1 MLVRQECVSV
11 EKVTGQP
18 SLQHVTEEAMAT
30 TAYEDALR
38 AVERLT
44 PEERLRLRS
53 DLTQLDLAYGPP
65 SGAAF
70 VAMLDA
76 NLPDPTVW
84 EEIGRIIE
92 DECERIDPSTW

>member
-1 MLVRQECVSV
+1 
-11 EKVTGQP
+11 
-18 SLQHVTEEAMAT
+18 MAT
-30 TAYEDALR
+30 TAYEDVLR

-44 PEERLRLRS
+44 PEERRHLQ
-53 DLTQLDLAYGPP
+53 DALAALESSNATPAGRQP

-76 NLPDPTVW
+76 NPPDPAVW

-92 DECERIDPSTW
+92 DECERIDPNDW

>member
-1 MLVRQECVSV
+1 
-11 EKVTGQP
+11 
-18 SLQHVTEEAMAT
+18 MAT

-44 PEERLRLRS
+44 PEERRHLRNH
-53 DLTQLDLAYGPP
+53 LTQLDLADGP

-76 NLPDPTVW
+76 NPPDPAVW

-92 DECERIDPSTW
+92 DECERIDPHDW

>member
-1 MLVRQECVSV
+1 
-11 EKVTGQP
+11 
-18 SLQHVTEEAMAT
+18 MAT

-44 PEERLRLRS
+44 PEERRRLQS
-53 DLTQLDLAYGPP
+53 DLMRLDLADGPP

-76 NLPDPTVW
+76 NPPDPAVW

-92 DECERIDPSTW
+92 DECERIDPNDW